1 MSGFIDTC
9 GDGFSLESR
18 MFAGY
23 ASVFNTADNG
33 DDIVMPGAFT
43 KSLKTLKHLPFLDNH
58 NPNTPLGRIIVAEQ
72 DDYGLYVVGLKNK
85 TARSLRIGEGLSFG
99 YRVKG
104 RKNSTLASGR
114 KLTELEIVEVSVTP
128 TPMHQYARIDLA
140 GLASAFLRM
149 GLLP

>member
-9 GDGFSLESR
+9 CDGFSLESR

-43 KSLKTLKHLPFLDNH
+43 NTLKTLKRLPVLDHH
-58 NPNTPLGRIIVAEQ
+58 NAKKPLGRIIVAEQ
-72 DDYGLYVVGLKNK
+72 DDYGLYVIGLKNK
-85 TARSLRIGEGLSFG
+85 TARSFNIGEGLSFG
-99 YRVKG
+99 YRAKVLKFG
-104 RKNSTLASGR
+104 AIACGR
-114 KLTELEIVEVSVTP
+114 KLTELEIIEVSVTP